1 MQLVLTSLKNFLF
14 HEESGWGILNL
25 GLSYVFKN
33 YTWFQIR
40 NIEVSFTYIPNEV
53 HSFEM

>member
-40 NIEVSFTYIPNEV
+40 YIEVSFTYIPNEV